1 MAFLIGMMLCLV
13 GLFGCTGAVVNTAQV
28 YQPVTGVI
36 QMDIQVPASEQVVK
50 VQFYVDDALHSEDE
64 TAADGFAAELDT
76 GEFEPESL
84 VKISAKGV
92 RANNTTLLLRENFI
106 LVGKLVEAEATTESE
121 AATETEASAETET
134 EPATEAAD

>member
-1 MAFLIGMMLCLV
+1 MAILIGMLLCLV
-13 GLFGCTGAVVNTAQV
+13 GLFGCTGAVVNTAPI

-50 VQFYVDDALHSEDE
+50 VQFFVDDALHSEDD

-92 RANNTTLLLRENFI
+92 RANNTTLVLRENFI
-106 LVGKLVEAEATTESE
+106 MVGKVAEAEATTETE
-121 AATETEASAETET
+121 AAAET
-134 EPATEAAD
+134 EPAAEPAAEATK

>member
-1 MAFLIGMMLCLV
+1 MALLICLALCLV
-13 GLFGCTGAVVNTAQV
+13 GLFGCTGAVVNTAPI

-36 QMDIQVPASEQVVK
+36 QMDIQVPASEQIVK

-92 RANNTTLLLRENFI
+92 RANNTTLILRENFI
-106 LVGKLVEAEATTESE
+106 MVGKLADAEATTETEDAAEPENE
-121 AATETEASAETET
+121 ATN
-134 EPATEAAD
+134 

>member
-36 QMDIQVPASEQVVK
+36 QMDIQVPASEQIVK

-76 GEFEPESL
+76 GELEPESL

-106 LVGKLVEAEATTESE
+106 MVGKLAEAEATTESE

>member
-1 MAFLIGMMLCLV
+1 MAILIGMLLCLV
-13 GLFGCTGAVVNTAQV
+13 GLFGCTGAVVNTAPI

-50 VQFYVDDALHSEDE
+50 VQFFVDDALHSEDD

-92 RANNTTLLLRENFI
+92 RANNTSVVLRENFI
-106 LVGKLVEAEATTESE
+106 MVGKAEEAEASTEGE
-121 AATETEASAETET
+121 AATEPAAETETET
-134 EPATEAAD
+134 EPAAEATN

>member
-13 GLFGCTGAVVNTAQV
+13 GLFGCTGAVINTAPI

-50 VQFYVDDALHSEDE
+50 VQFFVDDSLHSEDD
-64 TAADGFAAELDT
+64 TASDGFAAELDT

-92 RANNTTLLLRENFI
+92 RANNTSVVLRENFI
-106 LVGKLVEAEATTESE
+106 MVGKVEEAEATTETE
-121 AATETEASAETET
+121 AAADTEAEPEPETEATN
-134 EPATEAAD
+134 